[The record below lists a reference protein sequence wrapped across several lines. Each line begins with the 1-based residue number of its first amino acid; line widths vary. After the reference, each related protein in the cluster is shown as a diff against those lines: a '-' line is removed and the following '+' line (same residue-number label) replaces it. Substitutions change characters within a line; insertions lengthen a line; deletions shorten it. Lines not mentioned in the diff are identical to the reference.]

1 MHLETRLA
9 FGVQA
14 CTGPRELT
22 GMGGSTACVCVCQ
35 AHAACRPCLASQ
47 PEYLGFGACEGILE
61 ILVKKEDMTSQI
73 LSCGGYAFYIL
84 FLFVKFTHH
93 AGREGATVQTALNA
107 DSLAI
112 LGDLT
117 PCRERFQSRD
127 GDTASDLM
135 PAEE

>member
-1 MHLETRLA
+1 MCVSARL
-9 FGVQA
+9 
-14 CTGPRELT
+14 
-22 GMGGSTACVCVCQ
+22 TA
-35 AHAACRPCLASQ
+35 ARRPCLASQ

-93 AGREGATVQTALNA
+93 TALNA